1 MSRPALGSALTLLLV
16 SAVLCACS
24 GSDTRS
30 ESRRRSSAP
39 STTSPSSVAPTTR
52 PTTAPAPT
60 TAPVTGGPTDEGAG
74 GPPQWLIT
82 GKALAMIATQPGVQS
97 VLDSSKTLVITGPE
111 SVIPEGWTASRVIS
125 FTSYQKLHQM
135 LTSGLVPPGVRSVIY
150 DNERWSFTPL
160 EEQQDP
166 GRYTALAAIDAHAHG
181 MTLIATPATTL
192 TGVVA
197 PGTGPVYQRFID
209 AGIIADVA
217 RSADSVL
224 IQAQGSITAPS
235 FYASFVHD
243 AAAQAR
249 EANPHVVVL
258 AGLSTNP
265 AGAVVTP
272 DNLLEAVQQT
282 RGVVDGY
289 WLNIPIPG
297 PYCMRCNPSRPDLAV
312 GLLRDLISGR

>member
-1 MSRPALGSALTLLLV
+1 V
-16 SAVLCACS
+16 
-24 GSDTRS
+24 
-30 ESRRRSSAP
+30 
-39 STTSPSSVAPTTR
+39 
-52 PTTAPAPT
+52 PAPT
-60 TAPVTGGPTDEGAG
+60 TDGAG
-74 GPPQWLIT
+74 AGSTDNGVPSPHWLIT
-82 GKALAMIATQPGVQS
+82 GKALAMIAREPGVQS
-97 VLDSSKTLVITGPE
+97 VLDSSETLVITGPE

-150 DNERWSFTPL
+150 DNERWSFTPV

-181 MTLIATPATTL
+181 LTLIATPATTL
-192 TGVVA
+192 TEVVA

-224 IQAQGSITAPS
+224 IQAQGSITAPA
-235 FYASFVHD
+235 FYAGFVRD

-249 EANPHVVVL
+249 EANPNVVVL

-272 DNLLEAVQQT
+272 EQLLEAVQLT
-282 RGVVDGY
+282 RGVVNGY

-297 PYCMRCNPSRPDLAV
+297 PYCSQCNPSRPDLAV